1 LRRRW
6 QHRGPE
12 SVALRKSA
20 VAPRVARYFCHGTAC
35 LLLGL
40 ALCLSLALSSS
51 VWAFS
56 SVRGDEIAECR
67 AGEISTW
74 NDGRDRPAIA
84 KKMIFTYRHDAA
96 PGWFSPKMI
105 EAMVIRAAQSW
116 SACGITAEV
125 VPEATFNSSGGGSVV
140 VQWNEKASRGNIGL
154 ANIGE
159 RTLSLSPS
167 VFGLLR
173 SRNPKHDAAQTLQMV
188 ISHEM
193 GHFFGLVAHSRR
205 CVDVLS
211 YYHLDINGKKETCF
225 SRDPAGMAAF
235 AEYRHILPT
244 ACDIER
250 CRQINATSATD
261 PGVST
266 GKQ

>member
-1 LRRRW
+1 MLI
-6 QHRGPE
+6 
-12 SVALRKSA
+12 
-20 VAPRVARYFCHGTAC
+20 
-35 LLLGL
+35 GL
-40 ALCLSLALSSS
+40 AYPTFS
-51 VWAFS
+51 WAS
-56 SVRGDEIAECR
+56 PNVRNEEIAECR

-84 KKMIFTYRHDAA
+84 KKLTFAYRHDAA

-105 EAMVIRAAQSW
+105 EAMVVRAAQSW
-116 SACGITAEV
+116 SACGIAAEV
-125 VPEATFNSSGGGSVV
+125 VPEAGFNSGEAGSIV
-140 VQWNEKASRGNIGL
+140 VQWNEKASRGHIGV

-159 RTLSLSPS
+159 RTLSLSPQ
-167 VFGLLR
+167 VFATLR
-173 SRNPKHDAAQTLQMV
+173 TRNPKHDAAQTLQMV

-211 YYHLDINGKKETCF
+211 YYHRDIDGKRENCF
-225 SRDPAGMAAF
+225 SRDLAGMAAF

-250 CRQINATSATD
+250 CRQINASSAPD
-261 PGVST
+261 A
-266 GKQ
+266 GKPAGPP